1 MMEIKSE
8 SVFRIHLIFME
19 YIIETTVRKL
29 KEKMVNLETSDVVM
43 LFFGLGS
50 FHFCRCTYKFCLRR

>member
-1 MMEIKSE
+1 MEIKSE

-43 LFFGLGS
+43 LFFGLARFTFVGVHTN
-50 FHFCRCTYKFCLRR
+50 FV